1 MSCTNKCDLTD
12 RHRQIPLPLHLTAMD
27 LNNPATRTHR
37 QDVPPPSGSSS
48 YRVSTALLNLSGE
61 STQETMLLRC
71 ERIETGLNELR
82 GVLGSLRKTCTLLET
97 QAEKLSSEITEMKD
111 IVRHQYTHPAREV
124 RDQFYISN
132 RANSHVQS
140 LLRGLAQ
147 SLEKRHPWNNSKA

>member
-1 MSCTNKCDLTD
+1 
-12 RHRQIPLPLHLTAMD
+12 MD
-27 LNNPATRTHR
+27 LNNPATPAHR
-37 QDVPPPSGSSS
+37 QGHDASSPSGSSS
-48 YRVSTALLNLSGE
+48 HRVSTVLLNLSGE

-82 GVLGSLRKTCTLLET
+82 GVLGPLRKTCTLLET
-97 QAEKLSSEITEMKD
+97 QAEKLGSEIAEMKD
-111 IVRHQYTHPAREV
+111 IVRSQYNHPTREV

-140 LLRGLAQ
+140 LLRGLVQ